1 MAEKIITKGLGE
13 DLNTLGYRDF
23 YKVFC
28 KGIFRIALKDML
40 ANIEELCSGNQKDLP
55 LVLKLANYRRN
66 LLLGGLDKGCKN

>member
-40 ANIEELCSGNQKDLP
+40 ANIEELCSGN
-55 LVLKLANYRRN
+55 
-66 LLLGGLDKGCKN
+66 